1 MGVYSECFNVHLKVT
16 LLNRHPSYE
25 EGAIEASTI
34 GIYLIVHV
42 KYALSFYGSIIEL
55 RVDQSSSIHVYFLD
69 YYFVFVK

>member
-1 MGVYSECFNVHLKVT
+1 MYKVT

-34 GIYLIVHV
+34 GICLIVHV
-42 KYALSFYGSIIEL
+42 KCSLFFLGSIIEL

-69 YYFVFVK
+69 YYFFLLSSCNL